1 MGKENEIMLFQQE
14 NSVEIYEAQER
25 ASIDIQVST
34 AKKYPRNLRRM
45 NDNCI
50 AIVCM
55 NKETAESCRYSKPI
69 GNNKT
74 TSGASVHLARI
85 LAQQYGNIRIQQ
97 RIKDIGERNIVAE
110 AIAFDLETNYAIS
123 VEARRCIIDKHGN
136 RYSDAIIETN
146 AMAVMAIA
154 ERNAIL
160 KIIPKS
166 ITDNVYNEA
175 FKYSIGDLSDSSKLI
190 IARDKWIKRF
200 KNEYNATEDEVIFCL
215 GLKTKEA
222 IKAED
227 IATLSGFY
235 NSLKEKEITVEEL
248 FKRAVDRKI
257 ESEIIQQNEPEQPK
271 TPEQKSF
278 QM

>member
-1 MGKENEIMLFQQE
+1 M
-14 NSVEIYEAQER
+14 
-25 ASIDIQVST
+25 
-34 AKKYPRNLRRM
+34 
-45 NDNCI
+45 
-50 AIVCM
+50 
-55 NKETAESCRYSKPI
+55 
-69 GNNKT
+69 
-74 TSGASVHLARI
+74 
-85 LAQQYGNIRIQQ
+85 
-97 RIKDIGERNIVAE
+97 
-110 AIAFDLETNYAIS
+110 
-123 VEARRCIIDKHGN
+123 
-136 RYSDAIIETN
+136 
-146 AMAVMAIA
+146 
-154 ERNAIL
+154 
-160 KIIPKS
+160 
-166 ITDNVYNEA
+166 
-175 FKYSIGDLSDSSKLI
+175 SDSSKLI